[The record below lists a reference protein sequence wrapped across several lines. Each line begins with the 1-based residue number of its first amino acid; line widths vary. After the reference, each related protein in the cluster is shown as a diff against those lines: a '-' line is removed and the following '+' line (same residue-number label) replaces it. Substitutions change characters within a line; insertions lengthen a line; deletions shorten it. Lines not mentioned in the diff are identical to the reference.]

1 MAKYRGPIVK
11 KSRRLGIA
19 LSAKSARIM
28 EKRPNPPGQHGAR
41 MGRKISDYGR
51 HLLEKQRFRYTYG
64 LLEKQFRNYVRKAMA
79 KSGVA
84 GENLLQMLET
94 RLDNLVFRAGFAHTI
109 REARQIVTHKHFM
122 IDGKVVNVPSFQVK
136 PGMKIQATEKMQNNP
151 QIREAVGKTTS
162 STISYIEVSRPNL
175 SFTLSSIP
183 SREEIPVELNENM
196 VIEYYSK

>member
-64 LLEKQFRNYVRKAMA
+64 LLEKQFRNYVRKAMS

-94 RLDNLVFRAGFAHTI
+94 RFDNLVLRAGFAHTI

-162 STISYIEVSRPNL
+162 ATISYIEVSRPNL